1 MILSEEK
8 MVMRGKVIGAVDIG
22 KTSLGSRSNVSVDW
36 TVSGRDLS
44 ASMKTTDYLLT
55 RPDGISVINSL
66 GVITTKDNETIAV
79 KIGGYGL
86 VPVNGKM
93 KLKGFI
99 TYETASAKYE
109 SFNSRVDVFDGDF
122 FSDTGDMTLN
132 SYELKTWMPKEVP
145 SIGV

>member
-8 MVMRGKVIGAVDIG
+8 MVMRGKVIGSVDIG
-22 KTSLGSRSNVSVDW
+22 KTSVGSRSNVSVEW
-36 TVSGRDLS
+36 TVNGRDFS
-44 ASMKTTDYLLT
+44 ALMKTTDYLLT

-66 GVITTKDNETIAV
+66 GVMTTKDNETIAV
-79 KIGGYGL
+79 KLGGYGL

-99 TYETASAKYE
+99 TYETASAKYG
-109 SFNSRVDVFDGDF
+109 SFSSRVDMFDGDF
-122 FSDTGDMTLN
+122 FSDTGALTLN
-132 SYELKTWMPKEVP
+132 CYEFKTLPQEVP

>member
-1 MILSEEK
+1 MSEERTI
-8 MVMRGKVIGAVDIG
+8 MRGKAIGSVDVG
-22 KTSLGSRSNVSVDW
+22 KTPLGSRSNVSVEW
-36 TVSGRDLS
+36 TVSGRDFS

-86 VPVNGKM
+86 VPINGKM

-99 TYETASAKYE
+99 TYETASTKYG
-109 SFNSRVDVFDGDF
+109 SYNSRVDVFDGDF
-122 FSDTGDMTLN
+122 FSDTGALTLN
-132 SYELKTWMPKEVP
+132 CYELKTPMPEEVP